1 MEGHFTQTPCRHFE
15 RNREI
20 FRQPSEGSVIAVSLR
35 WPLSEMWGQTGRS
48 LIVYRVD
55 GRGFKRPSGTHFF
68 FCLPGVE
75 TPGYFH
81 LSIRDMRLGVGHPPI
96 PEGLRIWKRSCP
108 DLPQFS
114 GERAFS
120 QVLRAK
126 LLSVGSLV
134 PRPSQL
140 PQRTRHP
147 TSLTT
152 EKRNHCQGWAT
163 RPENARVGHPRL

>member
-1 MEGHFTQTPCRHFE
+1 MEGHFTQTPCGHFE

-96 PEGLRIWKRSCP
+96 PEGLRIWSGRARIFRSF
-108 DLPQFS
+108 QVS
-114 GERAFS
+114 GPFLKSFEQNYSVLAVWYP
-120 QVLRAK
+120 VLRNFRK
-126 LLSVGSLV
+126 GRGT
-134 PRPSQL
+134 P
-140 PQRTRHP
+140 HP
-147 TSLTT
+147 
-152 EKRNHCQGWAT
+152 
-163 RPENARVGHPRL
+163 